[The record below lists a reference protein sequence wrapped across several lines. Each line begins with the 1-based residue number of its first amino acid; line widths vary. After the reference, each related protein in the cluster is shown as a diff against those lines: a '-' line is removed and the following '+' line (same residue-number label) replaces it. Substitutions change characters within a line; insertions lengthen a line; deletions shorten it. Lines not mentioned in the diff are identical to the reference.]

1 MRTLNELLMM
11 ISDHGNAFAAKFVNG
26 FGAVSVGAGATL
38 GVVNDT
44 ASKLTD
50 PSLWT
55 LQDVSAIVAI
65 FGGLSFAAKSIFE
78 IYYQSRKDR
87 REEAAARKNDDSL
100 TPKN

>member
-1 MRTLNELLMM
+1 MKPLNELLMI
-11 ISDHGNAFAAKFVNG
+11 ISDHGNAVAAKFVNG

-65 FGGLSFAAKSIFE
+65 FGGLSFVAKNIFD
-78 IYYQSRKDR
+78 IIHNHRKDR
-87 REEAAARKNDDSL
+87 REERASSKK
-100 TPKN
+100 PKL